1 MARMTAVD
9 RLIDVPRQH
18 VTERSLGR
26 FNVTAVFGEA
36 FGEAFG
42 QSFDLAALHEH
53 DRGIDRI
60 G

>member
-36 FGEAFG
+36 FG